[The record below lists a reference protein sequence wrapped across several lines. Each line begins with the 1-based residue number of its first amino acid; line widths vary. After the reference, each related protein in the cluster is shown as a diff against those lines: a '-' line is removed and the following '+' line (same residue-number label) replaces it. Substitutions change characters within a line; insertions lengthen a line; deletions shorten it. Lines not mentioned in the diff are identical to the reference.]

1 MILQHNEHI
10 HSKTDLVVIDE
21 ESMVLL
27 FDSVNVG
34 NNEEYKRS
42 ELNQRIFHVKDLRQ
56 KHHYQHLKTQ
66 NSEFL

>member
-1 MILQHNEHI
+1 M
-10 HSKTDLVVIDE
+10 IDE
-21 ESMVLL
+21 ESLVLL

-42 ELNQRIFHVKDLRQ
+42 ELNQRIFLVKDLRQ
-56 KHHYQHLKTQ
+56 KHPYQHLKTQ

>member
-1 MILQHNEHI
+1 M
-10 HSKTDLVVIDE
+10 IDE
-21 ESMVLL
+21 ESMVFL

-42 ELNQRIFHVKDLRQ
+42 ELNQRIFLVKDLQQ
-56 KHHYQHLKTQ
+56 KHPYQHLKTQ